1 MGFSAQSLKDW
12 VKAAE
17 KELRGKPLD
26 SISWD
31 FEGIT
36 IGPYQNSRNGQSPF
50 SIRKVGANNDWKIR
64 QDFSGARALELAK
77 DAIAAGT
84 QIIGMPSGK
93 LAADAEGFMNH
104 MANHDAGLVLLD
116 EGNSEL
122 MAMILKCERSCGKS
136 LLWEVEGTTDHVE
149 LRNSLGKDRFT
160 PICVVDSCFGIS
172 DSGSESFFE
181 LALALA
187 SGHHSLVQLMSEGM
201 TVDEAS
207 AQVSF
212 KISVGGTYLVE
223 LCKWRVFRRLW
234 AAIVEEYNPE
244 NSCSVNTRITAS
256 LSTWNKT
263 VIDVDG
269 NLIRQA
275 AESMAAAI
283 GGADVILISPF
294 DHRESSRASRLA
306 RNIHHL
312 LKGESWLTH
321 VKDPVSGS
329 YFFED
334 LSEKIANKVWSKFQE
349 LDSDYEELMND
360 GGIRNMLNEQREN
373 SIERL
378 RNQEEIRI
386 GGNKYQPADIQSVAD
401 ITTSTSAWEKEGEE

>member
-1 MGFSAQSLKDW
+1 MGFSTQSLKDW
-12 VKAAE
+12 VRAAE
-17 KELRGKPLD
+17 KELGGKSID
-26 SISWD
+26 SILWD

-36 IGPYQNSRNGQSPF
+36 IGPYLNSRKGQSLF
-50 SIRKVGANNDWKIR
+50 SVRKVGANNDWKIR
-64 QDFSGARALELAK
+64 QDFRGGRALEFAK
-77 DAIAAGT
+77 EALAAGT
-84 QIIGMPSGK
+84 QIIGMSSDK
-93 LAADAEGFMNH
+93 LATDAEGFMSH
-104 MANHDAGLVLLD
+104 LANHDAGLVLLD

-122 MAMILKCERSCGKS
+122 MAIILKCEKSYGKP
-136 LLWEVEGTTDHVE
+136 LLWEVEGTTNHVD
-149 LRNSLGKDRFT
+149 LRNDLGKDRFT
-160 PICVVDSCFGIS
+160 PICVIDSCFGIS
-172 DSGSESFFE
+172 DSGSESLFE

-212 KISVGGTYLVE
+212 KIGVGGTYLVE

-244 NSCSVNTRITAS
+244 SSCSINTRITAS

-294 DHRESSRASRLA
+294 DHRESFRSFRLA

-329 YFFED
+329 YFLED
-334 LSEKIANKVWSKFQE
+334 LSEKIADKVWSKFQE
-349 LDSDYEELMND
+349 LDRDYEQLIND
-360 GGIRNMLNEQREN
+360 GEIRNMLNDQRES
-373 SIERL
+373 SIDRL

-386 GGNKYQPADIQSVAD
+386 GGNKYQPADNQSAAD
-401 ITTSTSAWEKEGEE
+401 IITSTSAWEKEGE